1 MRRDVPEQIGDALWR
16 VDAAGVPHGPV
27 EVCGVDY
34 RAGDF
39 ASLIIGDRGASDGEL
54 VVLCASYSGDDE
66 GAIECFDR
74 ASGRTR
80 VAICTAGALA
90 ARAREEGVP
99 VIGVP
104 AGFEDPKEAVVY
116 YVVAAVMIAA
126 PHLKAELEGA
136 AAKLALLEEGGSFEP
151 ETPADRVFAIPWI
164 EDLGTPEP

>member
-27 EVCGVDY
+27 EVCGVDH

-39 ASLIIGDRGASDGEL
+39 ASLIIGDRGSSDGEP

-66 GAIECFDR
+66 EAIECFER
-74 ASGRTR
+74 ASGRPR

-99 VIGVP
+99 VVGVP
-104 AGFEDPKEAVVY
+104 AGFEEPRDAVVY
-116 YVVAAVMIAA
+116 YIVAAVIIAA
-126 PHLKAELEGA
+126 PHLKAEMEAA
-136 AAKLALLEEGGSFEP
+136 AAKIALLEDGGGLEA
-151 ETPADRVFAIPWI
+151 ETPADRVFAIQRMK
-164 EDLGTPEP
+164 DLGASEP